1 MKPVKTEFT
10 NSTLKAPI
18 GSENVVDLPI
28 TKLEYTDG
36 PSAVES
42 CWELS
47 KEELDKVNETG
58 KIYFACMG
66 TTHPPILLSVKS
78 LLES

>member
-36 PSAVES
+36 SSAVES
-42 CWELS
+42 CWQLS
-47 KEELDKVNETG
+47 KKELEKVKETG
-58 KIYFACMG
+58 KIYFVCMG
-66 TTHPPILLSVKS
+66 KTHPPILLDIKS
-78 LLES
+78 QLES

>member
-10 NSTLKAPI
+10 NSILKAPE

-28 TKLEYTDG
+28 TKLKYTDG
-36 PSAVES
+36 SNAVES

-47 KEELDKVNETG
+47 EKELEKVKETG
-58 KIYFACMG
+58 KIYFVCMG
-66 TTHPPILLSVKS
+66 KTHPPIFLGSKS
-78 LLES
+78 ELES